1 MLQTPKSKICRP
13 AGVFLQKIGKNP
25 HVLGFLQ
32 NYAGF
37 LQVFRDSSDDFLQK
51 RAPFLQ
57 KTQKSTLGNLYFWGN
72 FVFS

>member
-1 MLQTPKSKICRP
+1 M
-13 AGVFLQKIGKNP
+13 F
-25 HVLGFLQ
+25 LGFLQ

-57 KTQKSTLGNLYFWGN
+57 NIQKCT
-72 FVFS
+72 

>member
-1 MLQTPKSKICRP
+1 MLQSQKPKFAGLQAFFCRKS
-13 AGVFLQKIGKNP
+13 AEIRTFF
-25 HVLGFLQ
+25 GFLQ

-57 KTQKSTLGNLYFWGN
+57 KIQKCT
-72 FVFS
+72 

>member
-1 MLQTPKSKICRP
+1 MLQSQKTKICRP
-13 AGVFLQKIGKNP
+13 AGVFLQKISRNP

-57 KTQKSTLGNLYFWGN
+57 KIQKCT
-72 FVFS
+72 

>member
-1 MLQTPKSKICRP
+1 MLQSQKTKICRHTD
-13 AGVFLQKIGKNP
+13 AFLQKTGGFL
-25 HVLGFLQ
+25 HVFGFLQ

-57 KTQKSTLGNLYFWGN
+57 KIQKCT
-72 FVFS
+72 

>member
-1 MLQTPKSKICRP
+1 MLQPPKSKICRP
-13 AGVFLQKIGKNP
+13 AGVFLQKIGRNP
-25 HVLGFLQ
+25 HVFGFLQ

-57 KTQKSTLGNLYFWGN
+57 KIQKCT
-72 FVFS
+72 